1 MKSPLVDP
9 FRALIDARKSCRRC
23 VQRHPGRIHAGAL
36 CDFDPDVVS
45 YWSQWLGHPKP
56 HLLIVGQDF
65 GDVNYFRINKGHDEE
80 GNETNI
86 NLLRLLRHIG
96 LTPET
101 SSRPVEFHHQPLTE
115 PYLMVSHHTALHG
128 DRVMLSRTQPL
139 SVEVLRFLLVSQLTK
154 TSHITMSSPSVPTH
168 YRCFNPTI
176 G

>member
-1 MKSPLVDP
+1 MRHQWFTCVRLFNSCMTGLIPPFNRIVHHLPVTSSAAYGSLKSAPVGRLRWVYHH
-9 FRALIDARKSCRRC
+9 LEYSIARNL
-23 VQRHPGRIHAGAL
+23 HAH
-36 CDFDPDVVS
+36 S
-45 YWSQWLGHPKP
+45 WH
-56 HLLIVGQDF
+56 
-65 GDVNYFRINKGHDEE
+65 
-80 GNETNI
+80 
-86 NLLRLLRHIG
+86 
-96 LTPET
+96 T